1 MCGAQ
6 TDIATFKMY
15 TDAACTTEAT
25 GQENTIIKFQQTGT
39 NKCVHMQGEE
49 VGMALLCKDGE
60 ASVKIY
66 NDAACTKMYE
76 DQPGYLWGPSPYT
89 SDEAVAFLTNGGCLQ
104 GGEGMWG
111 KLEAPVSA
119 EWGIGCPGG
128 TSVEAS
134 GVATCQGMECLR
146 EERAGEAGEQETKE
160 AGGQKVVGHLEFF
173 SDEGCTTKFE
183 EASMDLLQTGTP
195 GKCFHFPLESPED
208 EHGMQVV
215 CENGKTH
222 LKLYSD
228 TQCAKP
234 ETKEMEY
241 FDFSEI
247 TADDAVLFM
256 TAGKC
261 LKQPSGACHPDDA
274 PCNVW
279 AKLKAPV
286 SADWGQGCAPPA
298 ADQTAPTA
306 QAATAQ
312 SADGAMLQSMS
323 VSLGLVFA
331 LLWQI

>member
-1 MCGAQ
+1 MEGDNGGTALVCHDGKAFLQ
-6 TDIATFKMY
+6 WYEDRS
-15 TDAACTTEAT
+15 CTKTRGED
-25 GQENTIIKFQQTGT
+25 GR
-39 NKCVHMQGEE
+39 MQG
-49 VGMALLCKDGE
+49 
-60 ASVKIY
+60 
-66 NDAACTKMYE
+66 
-76 DQPGYLWGPSPYT
+76 YT
-89 SDEAVAFLTNGGCLQ
+89 SDEAVAFLTSGKCLK
-104 GGEGMWG
+104 GPAGTDGMWG

-261 LKQPSGACHPDDA
+261 LKQPAGACHPDDA